1 MELSLVPARR
11 NSPATTAEQ
20 KSALNSVQGV
30 EDHGRRRLPTTGDST
45 DESHDHFASDRLKN
59 GRRTRSPVS
68 EVVRSTKLDISSGR
82 YRQLP
87 RSSLHHPLESSVYTR
102 IQLPIL
108 CFYFSHRCV
117 HIIHS
122 AYLPIMDIHE
132 IMRKLK
138 NRRPS
143 TRYRHLAVKALIR
156 SLKNHGLSKRD
167 ISRKTSQIIKAYF
180 DLEYTHSRPLSR
192 HDH

>member
-1 MELSLVPARR
+1 MEPSLVPARR

-30 EDHGRRRLPTTGDST
+30 EDHGRIRLPMTGDST

-59 GRRTRSPVS
+59 RRRTRSPVS
-68 EVVRSTKLDISSGR
+68 EVVRSAKTDISSGS
-82 YRQLP
+82 YRQPP
-87 RSSLHHPLESSVYTR
+87 RSFLHHPLASSVYTR
-102 IQLPIL
+102 IQLPVL
-108 CFYFSHRCV
+108 CFYLSHRFV

-122 AYLPIMDIHE
+122 TYLPIMNIRG
-132 IMRKLK
+132 IVRKLK
-138 NRRPS
+138 HRRPS
-143 TRYRHLAVKALIR
+143 THYKDLAVKALIR

-167 ISRKTSQIIKAYF
+167 ITRKTSQIIKAYF
-180 DLEYTHSRPLSR
+180 DLKYTHSRPLSR

>member
-1 MELSLVPARR
+1 MEPSLVPARR

-30 EDHGRRRLPTTGDST
+30 EDRGRRRLRTTGDST
-45 DESHDHFASDRLKN
+45 DESHDHFASGRLKN

-68 EVVRSTKLDISSGR
+68 EVVRSTKTDISSGS
-82 YRQLP
+82 YCQPP
-87 RSSLHHPLESSVYTR
+87 RSFLHHPLTSSVYTR

-122 AYLPIMDIHE
+122 TYLHIMDIHD
-132 IMRKLK
+132 IMHKLK
-138 NRRPS
+138 HRRPP
-143 TRYRHLAVKALIR
+143 THYRHLALKALTR
-156 SLKNHGLSKRD
+156 SLRNHELSKRD
-167 ISRKTSQIIKAYF
+167 ITRKTSQIIKAYF
-180 DLEYTHSRPLSR
+180 DLEYTHSCPLFR
-192 HDH
+192 RYY